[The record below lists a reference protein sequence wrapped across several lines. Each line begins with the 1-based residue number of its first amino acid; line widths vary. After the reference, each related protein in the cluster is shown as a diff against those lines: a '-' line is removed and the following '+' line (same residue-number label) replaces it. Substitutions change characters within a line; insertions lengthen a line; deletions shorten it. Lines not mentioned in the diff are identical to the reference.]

1 MLVGSVII
9 LRHDALA
16 RSKNGTVQGWGRPGT
31 RQVIKRWLTCSN
43 KPSRSSTSFFNL
55 ISQRMRPQT
64 GRGLSQGS
72 LSWVH
77 LPNTCC
83 SRQGGTWLHAHRL
96 IFYLGLACKSSR
108 ATPHCNTRSHRLHG
122 LTSLARYKHT
132 ENGEQLSPAPSLA
145 LTSQVSIPEVF
156 IFFRSLKDAPV
167 SEL

>member
-1 MLVGSVII
+1 MMERII
-9 LRHDALA
+9 H
-16 RSKNGTVQGWGRPGT
+16 VP
-31 RQVIKRWLTCSN
+31 
-43 KPSRSSTSFFNL
+43 
-55 ISQRMRPQT
+55 QRMRPQT

-167 SEL
+167 SELWLCLWILSVLKTPLLTSQELLFFWGRLEVVP